1 VYKKNIFVIFGKF
14 LLFFLSLSYYF
25 SFLKFLI
32 QLTPAVRVQN
42 FVRITTD

>member
-1 VYKKNIFVIFGKF
+1 MTRLFINLQKLVYKKNIFVIFGKF

-32 QLTPAVRVQN
+32 Q
-42 FVRITTD
+42 